1 MSEHPSIQSAL
12 SGLQVVLA
20 TGPGG
25 VGKTTSSSALAVNA
39 AQSGKRVLVL
49 TIDPARRL
57 ADALGV
63 KLDNTPRR
71 VEMPNLTGT
80 GELWALML
88 DPVKTFDD
96 LVERLAPSHE
106 VATRLTEN
114 VVYRQMSR
122 ALAGTLEYTAVEK
135 LFDLRERFEFDLIV
149 VDTPPSKN
157 VLDFIEAPQWLSR
170 FLDERVFKWF
180 LMLEDDDKGGGITK
194 VLLRRTAKVV
204 RDVLGR
210 VFGDEFIGD
219 LSEFMHAIEG
229 MTHEFRRRADAIQEL
244 LASEQTGFLVVA
256 TTDPFVVSDAVYL
269 REEIAR
275 RGVRFSGFLVNRVY
289 RPTGLER
296 PEEAASMVLEA
307 APDEPQVDALA
318 KKLVAEAEALDERAR
333 QDTVA
338 IEELRRRARWK
349 GFVGTIPREIHEI
362 HDLEA
367 LGRLAASIVS
377 V

>member
-1 MSEHPSIQSAL
+1 MSERPSIQSAL

-71 VEMPNLTGT
+71 VEMPGLAGT

-96 LVERLAPSHE
+96 LIERLAPSHE

-114 VVYRQMSR
+114 VIYRQMSR

-135 LFDLRERFEFDLIV
+135 LFDLRERFNFDLIV

-157 VLDFIEAPQWLSR
+157 VLDFIEAPQWLLR

-180 LMLEDDDKGGGITK
+180 LMLDTQEKGKGITQA
-194 VLLRRTAKVV
+194 LLRRTARVV
-204 RDVLGR
+204 RDVLGK
-210 VFGDEFIGD
+210 VFGDEFVGD

-229 MTHEFRRRADAIQEL
+229 MTHEFRRRADAIQSL
-244 LASEQTGFLVVA
+244 LASEHTGFLVVA
-256 TTDPFVVSDAVYL
+256 TTDPFVISDAVYL
-269 REEIAR
+269 REEISR
-275 RGVRFSGFLVNRVY
+275 RGVNFAGFLVNRVY
-289 RPTGLER
+289 RPTGLES
-296 PEEAASMVLEA
+296 PQAAATIVREA
-307 APDEPQVDALA
+307 APDEPQVGALA
-318 KKLVAEAEALDERAR
+318 EKLVAEAEALDERAR
-333 QDTVA
+333 KDSDA
-338 IEELRRRARWK
+338 IEALRKRARWK

-362 HDLEA
+362 HDLVA
-367 LGRLAASIVS
+367 LGNLAASIVS